1 MRRFLVSLGKLP
13 EKQLVAAAPVSVRG
27 DKGTEQANLFSV
39 MLTGL
44 ATDLDDPADRL
55 LAIHQAT
62 LDAKL
67 LQSAMGSDVL
77 MEWLEVPTPALSSL
91 AISLYSRLHLSSL
104 HPPFCNVLVSNV
116 PGPPVPLYFAG
127 ALLESIFPLGPI
139 FDGVGLNV
147 TAISCIDTLNVGL
160 VACPDRL
167 PDLWNLARAFGPALE
182 ELDAKRP
189 SAGGRNPRAQISKA
203 RRPGVRGTA
212 PQRSTSRSRR
222 GESRAAL

>member
-1 MRRFLVSLGKLP
+1 
-13 EKQLVAAAPVSVRG
+13 
-27 DKGTEQANLFSV
+27 

-44 ATDLDDPADRL
+44 ATDLEDPADRL
-55 LAIHQAT
+55 VAIHQAT

-77 MEWLEVPTPALSSL
+77 MQWLEVPAPALSSL

-104 HPPFCNVLVSNV
+104 HPPLCNVLVSNV
-116 PGPPVPLYFAG
+116 QGPPVPLYFAG

-147 TAISCIDTLNVGL
+147 TAISCIDAVNVGL

-167 PDLWNLARAFGPALE
+167 PDLWNLARALGPALE

-189 SAGGRNPRAQISKA
+189 STGASKPRSGIRKA
-203 RRPGVRGTA
+203 RRPSVRATA
-212 PQRSTSRSRR
+212 PVRSTSRSSR
-222 GESRAAL
+222 GNSRAP